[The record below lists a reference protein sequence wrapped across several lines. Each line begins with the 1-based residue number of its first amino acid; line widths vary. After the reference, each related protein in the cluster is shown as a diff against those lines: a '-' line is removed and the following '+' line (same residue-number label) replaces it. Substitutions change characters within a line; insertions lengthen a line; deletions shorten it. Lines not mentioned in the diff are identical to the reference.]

1 MIKASNIS
9 ILTFLT
15 LGAVS
20 FNVTYAEEDGANN
33 LFEEVVVTARR
44 REESAQSVPIPITA
58 LSGEQLETR
67 NIRDITD
74 LEKLSPNTS
83 ISESSVNGTATQV
96 FMRGIGQVNWSS
108 TQDPKIGIYI
118 DGVYLSRPQGGLVDL
133 MDVERVEILR
143 GPQGTLFGRNT
154 TAGLIHVITNKPGL
168 EQTFD
173 IQAGVGSDGHRTF
186 GFTYNQPLSDSVSAR
201 FALYNKETDGFMKNS
216 LTGNER
222 GNEDSL
228 SYRASLSWDLENYSA
243 LLSYDHFEADE
254 RGPLGE
260 CRFTGPDNS
269 FAAGG
274 LLFIANIF
282 GIYDQMKANCEG
294 TTRDVSID
302 TTNDETSKSEVDA
315 FALKQSYDFGWGEL
329 TSLTSYR
336 EIENFNGSWG
346 WVMGNGPGSNFLEIL
361 NNESENEI
369 FSQEIRLAGSTDK
382 IDWVVGAYV
391 FKEESEE
398 ALDVPL
404 FRGVSAPAPA
414 DWPFFYAPT
423 GALNPDGSPQTLGD
437 IALATQV
444 FGSRNQSY
452 EVTNKN
458 KAVFAEGTYA
468 VSDKLDLTLGIR
480 YTEDDREF
488 LRKQTL
494 FGGSFDP
501 TYFCPGMPTIEVAPG
516 VVVPASDRCYQEVNY
531 DDTTPRA
538 ILSYQMNDDV
548 MIYGSF
554 SKGYSS
560 GGFNQDTRMRAYLPE
575 ESDNLEFG
583 TKALLLEGK
592 LRVNATM
599 FHNSYENQQLTV
611 GRIVDGQ
618 PTADLINAQ
627 EATLVGVELEVLAQL
642 TESLSLMISAGY
654 IEGDY
659 DKFTVEDNI
668 VDPVTLVESILVR
681 DLSDVEFG
689 NDGDT
694 LSADISFLHQASF
707 SFGDITTSVGFSFT
721 DDTYY
726 SLLNTPSSKV
736 DSYWLTDA
744 RVTWHLTNGQT
755 SVSLWSTNLTD
766 EDFVTNMLN
775 QSGDTEIGG
784 IDGSLGMTADY
795 WGDPRRVGLEVRHS
809 F

>member
-1 MIKASNIS
+1 
-9 ILTFLT
+9 
-15 LGAVS
+15 
-20 FNVTYAEEDGANN
+20 
-33 LFEEVVVTARR
+33 
-44 REESAQSVPIPITA
+44 
-58 LSGEQLETR
+58 
-67 NIRDITD
+67 
-74 LEKLSPNTS
+74 
-83 ISESSVNGTATQV
+83 
-96 FMRGIGQVNWSS
+96 
-108 TQDPKIGIYI
+108 
-118 DGVYLSRPQGGLVDL
+118 
-133 MDVERVEILR
+133 
-143 GPQGTLFGRNT
+143 
-154 TAGLIHVITNKPGL
+154 
-168 EQTFD
+168 
-173 IQAGVGSDGHRTF
+173 
-186 GFTYNQPLSDSVSAR
+186 
-201 FALYNKETDGFMKNS
+201 
-216 LTGNER
+216 
-222 GNEDSL
+222 
-228 SYRASLSWDLENYSA
+228 
-243 LLSYDHFEADE
+243 
-254 RGPLGE
+254 
-260 CRFTGPDNS
+260 
-269 FAAGG
+269 
-274 LLFIANIF
+274 
-282 GIYDQMKANCEG
+282 
-294 TTRDVSID
+294 
-302 TTNDETSKSEVDA
+302 
-315 FALKQSYDFGWGEL
+315 
-329 TSLTSYR
+329 
-336 EIENFNGSWG
+336 
-346 WVMGNGPGSNFLEIL
+346 
-361 NNESENEI
+361 
-369 FSQEIRLAGSTDK
+369 
-382 IDWVVGAYV
+382 
-391 FKEESEE
+391 
-398 ALDVPL
+398 
-404 FRGVSAPAPA
+404 
-414 DWPFFYAPT
+414 
-423 GALNPDGSPQTLGD
+423 
-437 IALATQV
+437 
-444 FGSRNQSY
+444 
-452 EVTNKN
+452 
-458 KAVFAEGTYA
+458 
-468 VSDKLDLTLGIR
+468 
-480 YTEDDREF
+480 
-488 LRKQTL
+488 
-494 FGGSFDP
+494 
-501 TYFCPGMPTIEVAPG
+501 
-516 VVVPASDRCYQEVNY
+516 
-531 DDTTPRA
+531 
-538 ILSYQMNDDV
+538 

-583 TKALLLEGK
+583 TKALLLDGK

-668 VDPVTLVESILVR
+668 VDPVTLEESILVR

>member
-1 MIKASNIS
+1 MIKASRIVVLAIFALSAFPFSIS
-9 ILTFLT
+9 YAQES
-15 LGAVS
+15 GA
-20 FNVTYAEEDGANN
+20 TN
-33 LFEEVVVTARR
+33 LFEEIVVTARR
-44 REESAQSVPIPITA
+44 RDEAAQTVPIPITA

-67 NIRDITD
+67 NIRDITE

-118 DGVYLSRPQGGLVDL
+118 DGVYLSRPQGGLLDL

-168 EQTFD
+168 ERTFD
-173 IQAGVGSDGHRTF
+173 IQAGVGSDGHQTF
-186 GFTYNQPLSDSVSAR
+186 GFTYNQPLSDNVSAR

-216 LTGNER
+216 LTGKDR

-228 SYRASLSWDLENYSA
+228 SYRASLSWELNNYSA

-254 RGPLGE
+254 RGPLGS
-260 CRFTGPDNS
+260 CRFTGPDS
-269 FAAGG
+269 GFAAGG
-274 LLFIANIF
+274 LSFVANIY
-282 GIYDQMKANCEG
+282 GIYDQMKANCES
-294 TTRDVSID
+294 TTQTLSID
-302 TTNDETSKSEVDA
+302 TTNDETSESEVDA
-315 FALKQSYDFGWGEL
+315 FALNQSYDFGWGEL

-336 EIENFNGSWG
+336 EIDNFNGSWG

-361 NNESENEI
+361 NNESEHEI
-369 FSQEIRLAGSTDK
+369 FSQELRLAGSTGK
-382 IDWVVGAYV
+382 LDWVVGAYV

-398 ALDVPL
+398 SVDVPL

-414 DWPFFYAPT
+414 EWPFFYAPT
-423 GALNPDGSPQTLGD
+423 GALNPDGSPQTLGN
-437 IALATQV
+437 IAVGTQI
-444 FGSRNQSY
+444 FGSRNQAY

-458 KAVFAEGTYA
+458 KAFFAEGTYA
-468 VSDKLDLTLGIR
+468 VSDKLDLTLGVR

-488 LRKQTL
+488 TRIQTL

-516 VVVPASDRCYQEVNY
+516 VLVPASDRCYQEVNY
-531 DDTTPRA
+531 DETTPRV
-538 ILSYQMNDDV
+538 ILSYQLNDNV

-554 SKGYSS
+554 SMGYSS

-575 ESDNLEFG
+575 ESDNFEFG
-583 TKALLLEGK
+583 TKALLLDGK
-592 LRVNATM
+592 LRLNATM
-599 FHNSYENQQLTV
+599 FHNTYENQQLTV

-627 EATLVGVELEVLAQL
+627 EATLVGVELELLAQL
-642 TESLSLMISAGY
+642 TDSLSLIVSAGY

-659 DKFTVEDNI
+659 DKFTVEDNVI
-668 VDPVTLVESILVR
+668 DPATLEESIVVR

-707 SFGDITTSVGFSFT
+707 SFGDISTSIGFSFT
-721 DDTYY
+721 GDTYY
-726 SLLNTPSSKV
+726 TLLNTPSSKV

-755 SVSLWSTNLTD
+755 SVSLWGTNLAD
-766 EDFVTNMLN
+766 EDYVTNMIN
-775 QSGDTEIGG
+775 QSGDIEIGG